1 MKKHTLL
8 GTILSAA
15 LITAGSMAMAQQ
27 SGTGTGSSG
36 GSGAG
41 GAAGPRGTAPIQEQ
55 SPSTPGGS
63 GAGTMAPSASPSS
76 PSGSMAAP
84 STGMS
89 GSSVMAPSEDL
100 VGKDVVNA
108 QGEEIGEIS
117 AVMGNQVIV
126 EVGGF
131 LGIGAR
137 EVAVDWEK
145 ITTTG
150 AGDDLKLQTT
160 LTKAEL
166 EAMPEYKK

>member
-15 LITAGSMAMAQQ
+15 LITAGGMAMAQQ
-27 SGTGTGSSG
+27 SGSG

-41 GAAGPRGTAPIQEQ
+41 GAAGPSGTAPIQQQ
-55 SPSTPGGS
+55 SPSTPGASGS
-63 GAGTMAPSASPSS
+63 DSGTMAPSASPAS
-76 PSGSMAAP
+76 PSAP
-84 STGMS
+84 ASGMS
-89 GSSVMAPSEDL
+89 GAATMAPSEDV
-100 VGKDVVNA
+100 VGKNVVNA

-145 ITTTG
+145 ITPTG
-150 AGDDLKLQTT
+150 AGDDMKLQTT
-160 LTKAEL
+160 LTKSEL

>member
-1 MKKHTLL
+1 MKKHSLL

-15 LITAGSMAMAQQ
+15 LITAGSMAMAQ
-27 SGTGTGSSG
+27 SGTGSGTGSSG
-36 GSGAG
+36 DSGAG

-63 GAGTMAPSASPSS
+63 GAGTMAPSASPTSPSSGSMSS
-76 PSGSMAAP
+76 PS
-84 STGMS
+84 T
-89 GSSVMAPSEDL
+89 MAPSEDL

-108 QGEEIGEIS
+108 EGDEIGEIS

-150 AGDDLKLQTT
+150 MGDDIKLQTT

>member
-15 LITAGSMAMAQQ
+15 LITAGSLAMAQ
-27 SGTGTGSSG
+27 SGTGTGTGSG
-36 GSGAG
+36 GSDSG
-41 GAAGPRGTAPIQEQ
+41 GAAGPRGTAPIQQQ

-63 GAGTMAPSASPSS
+63 GAGTMAPSASPASPAS
-76 PSGSMAAP
+76 PSS
-84 STGMS
+84 GMS

-108 QGEEIGEIS
+108 EGKEIGEIS
-117 AVMGNQVIV
+117 AVLGNQVIV

-150 AGDDLKLQTT
+150 TGDEMKLQTT